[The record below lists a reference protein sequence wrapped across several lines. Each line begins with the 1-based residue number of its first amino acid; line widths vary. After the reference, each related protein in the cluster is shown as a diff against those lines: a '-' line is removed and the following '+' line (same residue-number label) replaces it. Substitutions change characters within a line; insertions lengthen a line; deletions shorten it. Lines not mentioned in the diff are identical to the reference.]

1 MGVSSN
7 ILEASYQAVVE
18 GIEYGLYLLQN
29 NQLELSGQFCPLGI
43 I

>member
-1 MGVSSN
+1 VSSN

-29 NQLELSGQFCPLGI
+29 NQLELSGQFCPLGTI
-43 I
+43 